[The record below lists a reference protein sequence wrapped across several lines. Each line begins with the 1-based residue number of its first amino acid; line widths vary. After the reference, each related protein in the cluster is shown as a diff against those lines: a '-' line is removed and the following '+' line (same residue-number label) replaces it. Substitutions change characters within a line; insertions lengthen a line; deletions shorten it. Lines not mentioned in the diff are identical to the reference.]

1 MKSRVAKGVLSVL
14 GVILCIVFA
23 VMLVFNVTIII
34 KGATDPNTPPTIF
47 GVAPMVVQSGSM
59 SGNAEDHIEVGDM
72 IFVAKTETD
81 QLKVGDVISYM
92 SDGSVITHRIIK
104 IENDQ
109 NGKLQFITKGDANN
123 IQDEL
128 PVPAESVIGKY
139 KARIAG
145 IGDFAMFLQ
154 KPLGM
159 IIFIG
164 VPVCAFIVY
173 DIIRRRRKAKS
184 ESEKTKELEE
194 EIERLRSAE
203 KPE

>member
-1 MKSRVAKGVLSVL
+1 MKSRTVKGVLSVL
-14 GVILCIVFA
+14 GLILCVIFA

-34 KGATDPNTPPTIF
+34 KGVTDPNTPPTVF

-59 SGNAEDHIEVGDM
+59 SGNAEDHIEVGDL
-72 IFVAKTETD
+72 IFVAKTDTEK
-81 QLKVGDVISYM
+81 LKVGDVISYM

-128 PVPAESVIGKY
+128 PVPADSVIGIY
-139 KARIAG
+139 KSRIAG

-159 IIFIG
+159 MIFIG
-164 VPVCAFIVY
+164 IPVCGFIVY
-173 DIIRRRRKAKS
+173 DIVRRQRKVRS
-184 ESEKTKELEE
+184 NNEKTKELEKE
-194 EIERLRSAE
+194 LERLRSAE
-203 KPE
+203 RSE